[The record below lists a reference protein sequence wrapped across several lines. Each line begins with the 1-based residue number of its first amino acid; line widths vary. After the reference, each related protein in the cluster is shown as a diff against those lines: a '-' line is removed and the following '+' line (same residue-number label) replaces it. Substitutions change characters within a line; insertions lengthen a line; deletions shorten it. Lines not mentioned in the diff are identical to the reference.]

1 MTNRNQHYSSEN
13 PETDLKVFTLSD
25 SLRKHLYIFK
35 TTTGVFSF
43 KKLDLGTKIFIEQ
56 MKIPKE
62 QSTLLDLG
70 CGYGPIGI
78 VLGYESSQ
86 SNVYFVDV
94 NRRAIWCTKENIKI
108 NLPLD
113 RDRMNVL
120 IGNYLEPIKSKGVV
134 MDAIYMNPPLR
145 QGREDFL
152 NLCKDIPSVLKSG
165 GTFQF
170 VIRKKMGASFILNHL
185 EKTFHR
191 NTLDINILCKRSGY
205 WVFELRF
212 Y

>member
-1 MTNRNQHYSSEN
+1 MPKSNIITGLDIG
-13 PETDLKVFTLSD
+13 TD
-25 SLRKHLYIFK
+25 
-35 TTTGVFSF
+35 GV
-43 KKLDLGTKIFIEQ
+43 KILVVS
-56 MKIPKE
+56 KE
-62 QSTLLDLG
+62 QDNEPEILF
-70 CGYGPIGI
+70 
-78 VLGYESSQ
+78 Q
-86 SNVYFVDV
+86 
-94 NRRAIWCTKENIKI
+94 TKENISGV
-108 NLPLD
+108 
-113 RDRMNVL
+113 R
-120 IGNYLEPIKSKGVV
+120 KGVV
-134 MDAIYMNPPLR
+134 IDAIYMNPPLR

-185 EKTFHR
+185 EKTFPR